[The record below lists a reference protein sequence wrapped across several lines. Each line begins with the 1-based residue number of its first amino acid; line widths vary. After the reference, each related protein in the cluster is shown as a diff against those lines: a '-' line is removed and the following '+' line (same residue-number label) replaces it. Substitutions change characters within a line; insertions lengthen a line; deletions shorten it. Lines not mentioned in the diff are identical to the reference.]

1 MRIMFY
7 MAQIEQTTLDEIL
20 TRADIVDVVGQY
32 VTLKRT
38 GAHYKGLCPFHGEK
52 TPSFIVSPDKQIYKC
67 FGCGA
72 GGNVFSFLMNYQQQN
87 FAEVVRDLAR
97 QYGIQIRETEVDS
110 QEEQLRVVLRKI
122 NQEANLFFQ
131 SCLQDPQKG
140 ADARAYLLQRELS
153 EEILQRFQVGYA
165 PESWNALRDYL
176 LAHNFSEEHLKHC
189 GLLKVSEQS
198 GKLYDF
204 FRHRVMFPIL
214 SLNGDVLAF
223 GGRTLNPDLG
233 AKYINSPETPIYVK
247 GRHVY
252 GLNLAKRAIRQ
263 KDRVVLA
270 EGYLDVITAHQYG
283 FEETVAALG
292 TALTQDQARQ
302 LLRFTESKQVLM
314 AYDADAA
321 GQKAADRGAEVL
333 MDLTRD
339 TLLRLNVVQIPDQE
353 DPDTFLHRFGSEAF
367 ETVLTQ
373 AKDYFLYAFDK
384 TLQNYH
390 PDNPVDQAMA
400 SKACVEILMKIK
412 DPVLRDAYVQML
424 AERLSIDEA
433 VLRDQIRQMR
443 KQSVSAYKKREKRR
457 EKVQQDSEGGV
468 QLSEPQFS
476 EPQFSEPQFSEPQ
489 FSIRQALKDKSFVS
503 ELGLLKLLMDF
514 SAEREQVLLVLS
526 DLPFEDPQ
534 NEVLREYLISMY
546 TAGVSVQWQELMLTF
561 PEAPMQQR
569 LSEMMENPAFQS
581 LDIEKSLADFSRNVK
596 LKCLGLQMKRVSADI
611 QQAEKDAD
619 RDTCQHLMREYMEL
633 TTSYTRLKQTVE

>member
-1 MRIMFY
+1 MQYNTGICLAMRIIFY

-20 TRADIVDVVGQY
+20 ARADIVDVVGQY

-87 FAEVVRDLAR
+87 FAEVARDLAR
-97 QYGIQIRETEVDS
+97 QYGIQVRETRVDS
-110 QEEQLRVVLRKI
+110 VEEQLRVTLRKI

-131 SCLQDPQKG
+131 ACLQEGSQG
-140 ADARAYLLQRELS
+140 EMARHYLEGRGVSLTIQ
-153 EEILQRFQVGYA
+153 QRFQVGYA

-176 LAHNFSEEHLKHC
+176 LKRSFSEEHLKQC
-189 GLLKVSEQS
+189 GLFKVSEQS
-198 GKLYDF
+198 GQLYDF
-204 FRHRVMFPIL
+204 FRHRIMFPIL

-223 GGRTLNPDLG
+223 GGRALNPDVG

-252 GLNLAKRAIRQ
+252 GLHVAKRAIRQ

-270 EGYLDVITAHQYG
+270 EGYLDVITAHQFG

-292 TALTQDQARQ
+292 TALTPDQARQ

-321 GQKAADRGAEVL
+321 GQKATDRGAEVL

-353 DPDTFLHRFGSEAF
+353 DPDTFLHRFGAAAF
-367 ETVLTQ
+367 EAVLGS
-373 AKDYFLYAFDK
+373 AKDYFLYAIDK
-384 TLQNYH
+384 VLAHYQ
-390 PDNPVDQAMA
+390 PENPIDQAMA

-424 AERLSIDEA
+424 AERLRVGES
-433 VLRDQIRQMR
+433 VLRDQIRQVR
-443 KQSVSAYKKREKRR
+443 QQSTRTYKRR
-457 EKVQQDSEGGV
+457 KARQEHAEV
-468 QLSEPQFS
+468 EPS
-476 EPQFSEPQFSEPQ
+476 TPIPTSLTT
-489 FSIRQALKDKSFVS
+489 ALRDKYFVS

-514 SAEREQVLLVLS
+514 PGERERVLS
-526 DLPFEDPQ
+526 ALADLSFEDPH
-534 NEVLREYLISMY
+534 NEVLREYLLSMY
-546 TAGVSVQWQELMLTF
+546 TAEVSVQWQELMLTF
-561 PEAPMQQR
+561 PEPSMQQR
-569 LSEMMENPAFQS
+569 LTEMMENPAFAS
-581 LDIEKSLADFSRNVK
+581 LDGEKSLADFSRNVK
-596 LKCLGLQMKRVSADI
+596 LKCLGLQMERVSADI

-619 RDTCQHLMREYMEL
+619 REACHVLMQKYMEL
-633 TTSYTRLKQTVE
+633 TTSYTRLNQTVD

>member
-1 MRIMFY
+1 MFY

-20 TRADIVDVVGQY
+20 TRADIIDVVGQY

-97 QYGIQIRETEVDS
+97 QYGIQVRETHIDS
-110 QEEQLRVVLRKI
+110 QEEQLRVILRKI

-131 SCLQDPQKG
+131 SCLQDPQQG
-140 ADARAYLLQRELS
+140 TEARAYFVQRGIS
-153 EEILQRFQVGYA
+153 EEVLQRFQVGYA

-176 LAHNFSEEHLKHC
+176 LKHNFSEAHLKDC
-189 GLLKVSEQS
+189 GLFKVSEQS
-198 GKLYDF
+198 GQLYDF

-214 SLNGDVLAF
+214 GLNGDVLAF

-292 TALTQDQARQ
+292 TALTSDQARQ

-333 MDLTRD
+333 MELTRD

-353 DPDTFLHRFGSEAF
+353 DPDTFLHRFGPEAF

-384 TLQNYH
+384 TLQDYRPN
-390 PDNPVDQAMA
+390 NPVDQAMA

-424 AERLSIDEA
+424 AERLSIDET
-433 VLRDQIRQMR
+433 VLRDQIRQIR
-443 KQSVSAYKKREKRR
+443 KQSVSSYKKREKRK
-457 EKVQQDSEGGV
+457 EKNHQDSEAALDDGISMSSLAGE
-468 QLSEPQFS
+468 SH
-476 EPQFSEPQFSEPQ
+476 
-489 FSIRQALKDKSFVS
+489 FSIKQALKDKGFVS
-503 ELGLLKLLMDF
+503 ELGLLKLFMDF
-514 SAEREQVLLVLS
+514 AAERDQVLLVLS
-526 DLPFEDPQ
+526 DLPFDDSQ
-534 NEVLREYLISMY
+534 NGVLREYLISMY
-546 TAGVSVQWQELMLTF
+546 TAGVTVQWQELMLTF
-561 PEAPMQQR
+561 PETPMQQR

-581 LDIEKSLADFSRNVK
+581 LDVEKSLADFSRNVK

-611 QQAEKDAD
+611 QQAERDAD
-619 RDTCQHLMREYMEL
+619 REACQNLMREYMEL
-633 TTSYTRLKQTVE
+633 TTSFTRLKQTVE

>member
-1 MRIMFY
+1 MQYNTGIFFSMRIIMD

-20 TRADIVDVVGQY
+20 ARVDIVDVVGQY

-72 GGNVFSFLMNYQQQN
+72 GGNVFSFLMNYQQQH
-87 FAEVVRDLAR
+87 FAEVARDLAR
-97 QYGIQIRETEVDS
+97 QYGIQVRETRVDS
-110 QEEQLRVVLRKI
+110 EEEHLRITLRKI

-131 SCLQDPQKG
+131 ARLQHATQGK
-140 ADARAYLLQRELS
+140 AAREYLEQRGIS
-153 EEILQRFQVGYA
+153 EATQQRFQVGYA
-165 PESWNALRDYL
+165 LESWDALRDHL
-176 LAHNFSEEHLKHC
+176 LQQNFSEVHLRQS
-189 GLLKVSEQS
+189 GLFKVSEQS

-252 GLNLAKRAIRQ
+252 GLHVAKRAIRQ

-270 EGYLDVITAHQYG
+270 EGYLDVITAHQFG

-292 TALTQDQARQ
+292 TALTLDQARQ
-302 LLRFTESKQVLM
+302 LLRFTESKQVIM

-321 GQKAADRGAEVL
+321 GQKATDRGAEVL

-339 TLLRLNVVQIPDQE
+339 TLLRLHVVQIPDQE
-353 DPDTFLHRFGSEAF
+353 DPDTFLHRFGADAF
-367 ETVLTQ
+367 ETVLG
-373 AKDYFLYAFDK
+373 AARDYFLYAIDK
-384 TLQNYH
+384 VLANYQG
-390 PDNPVDQAMA
+390 DNPIDQALA
-400 SKACVEILMKIK
+400 SKAGVEILMKIK

-424 AERLSIDEA
+424 AERLRVDES
-433 VLRDQIRQMR
+433 VLRDQIRQIR
-443 KQSVSAYKKREKRR
+443 QQSVGAYKKRKQRR
-457 EKVQQDSEGGV
+457 ERTPLAEASPSLPSE
-468 QLSEPQFS
+468 QPEPVS
-476 EPQFSEPQFSEPQ
+476 LTV
-489 FSIRQALKDKSFVS
+489 ALRDKYFVS
-503 ELGLLKLLMDF
+503 ELGLLKILMDF
-514 SAEREQVLLVLS
+514 PGEKEQALALLTELS
-526 DLPFEDPQ
+526 FEDSH
-534 NEVLREYLISMY
+534 NEVLREYLVSMY
-546 TAGVSVQWQELMLTF
+546 TAEVSVQWQELMLTF
-561 PEAPMQQR
+561 PEPAMQQR
-569 LSEMMENPAFQS
+569 LTEMMENPAFAS
-581 LDIEKSLADFSRNVK
+581 LDGEKSLADFSRNVK
-596 LKCLGLQMKRVSADI
+596 LKCLGLQMERVSADI

-619 RDTCQHLMREYMEL
+619 RDACHELMQKYMEL
-633 TTSYTRLKQTVE
+633 TTSYTRLKQTVD

>member
-1 MRIMFY
+1 MLY
-7 MAQIEQTTLDEIL
+7 MAQIEQTTLDEVL

-97 QYGIQIRETEVDS
+97 QYGIQVRETHVDS

-131 SCLQDPQKG
+131 SCLQHPQQG
-140 ADARAYLLQRELS
+140 AGARDYLLQRGIS
-153 EEILQRFQVGYA
+153 EEVLQRFQVGYA

-176 LAHNFSEEHLKHC
+176 FKHNFSEEHLRDC
-189 GLLKVSEQS
+189 GLFKTSEQS
-198 GKLYDF
+198 GQLYDF

-252 GLNLAKRAIRQ
+252 GLNLAKRSIRE

-292 TALTQDQARQ
+292 TALTPDQARQ

-333 MDLTRD
+333 MELTRD

-353 DPDTFLHRFGSEAF
+353 DPDTFLHRFGPEAF

-384 TLQNYH
+384 TLQDYR

-424 AERLSIDEA
+424 AERLSIDET

-443 KQSVSAYKKREKRR
+443 KQSVSSYKKREKRR
-457 EKVQQDSEGGV
+457 EKNHQDANVVTGDGV
-468 QLSEPQFS
+468 SMSLPEAEPQI
-476 EPQFSEPQFSEPQ
+476 
-489 FSIRQALKDKSFVS
+489 SIRQALKDKCFVS

-526 DLPFEDPQ
+526 DLPFYDPQ
-534 NEVLREYLISMY
+534 NEVIKEYLLSMY
-546 TAGVSVQWQELMLTF
+546 TVGVSVQWQELMLTF
-561 PEAPMQQR
+561 PEAPMQER

-611 QQAEKDAD
+611 QQAERDAD
-619 RDTCQHLMREYMEL
+619 REACQDLMQEYMEL

>member
-1 MRIMFY
+1 MFY
-7 MAQIEQTTLDEIL
+7 MAQIEQVTLDDVL

-97 QYGIQIRETEVDS
+97 QYGIQVRETQVDS
-110 QEEQLRVVLRKI
+110 QEEQLRVILRKI

-131 SCLQDPQKG
+131 SCLQDPEQG
-140 ADARAYLLQRELS
+140 AEARNYLVQRGVS
-153 EEILQRFQVGYA
+153 ESVLQRFQVGYA
-165 PESWNALRDYL
+165 PESWNALRDHL
-176 LAHNFSEEHLKHC
+176 FKQHFSESQLKDC
-189 GLLKVSEQS
+189 GLFKASEQS
-198 GKLYDF
+198 GQLYDF

-292 TALTQDQARQ
+292 TALTSDQARQ

-314 AYDADAA
+314 AYDADPA

-333 MDLTRD
+333 MELTRD
-339 TLLRLNVVQIPDQE
+339 TLLRLNVVQIPEQE
-353 DPDTFLHRFGSEAF
+353 DPDTFLHHFGSEAF
-367 ETVLTQ
+367 ETVLSN

-384 TLQNYH
+384 TLQGYH
-390 PDNPVDQAMA
+390 PGNPVDQAMA

-424 AERLSIDEA
+424 ADRLAIDET

-443 KQSVSAYKKREKRR
+443 KQSVSSYKKREKRR
-457 EKVQQDSEGGV
+457 EQNRPEPAAEATPEGVEMTSEHLT
-468 QLSEPQFS
+468 QRP
-476 EPQFSEPQFSEPQ
+476 
-489 FSIRQALKDKSFVS
+489 IKQALKDKCFVS

-514 SAEREQVLLVLS
+514 AAERDQVLLALS
-526 DLPFEDPQ
+526 ELPFEDPH
-534 NEVLREYLISMY
+534 NEVLREYLVSMY

-561 PEAPMQQR
+561 PETPMQQR

-596 LKCLGLQMKRVSADI
+596 LKCLGLQMKRISADI
-611 QQAEKDAD
+611 QQAERNAD
-619 RDTCQHLMREYMEL
+619 REACQDLMQEYMEL